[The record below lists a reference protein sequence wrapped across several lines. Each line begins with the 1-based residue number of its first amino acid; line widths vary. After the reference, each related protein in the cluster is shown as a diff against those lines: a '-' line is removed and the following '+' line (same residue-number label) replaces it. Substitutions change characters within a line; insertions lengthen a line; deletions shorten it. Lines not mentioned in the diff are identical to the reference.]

1 MSGVGTWRVVLDTGA
16 VHAIEASSIVLFA
29 GKREWQKATFGEAAW
44 GSFDGPLEA
53 VTGLAK
59 SLRWN
64 VLEYVPPG
72 ALTREEAVA
81 AAVANVRARYGACVA
96 ETERE
101 ITKRAYALRAM
112 VDDAKGDVAGGERI
126 MGKASA
132 YDHAAEI
139 LRAEMAAAIFD
150 ARRA

>member
-16 VHAIEASSIVLFA
+16 VHAIEARGVVLFA
-29 GKREWQKATFGEAAW
+29 GKREWQKATFGEAVW

-81 AAVANVRARYGACVA
+81 AAVANVRAQYEAGVA

-101 ITKRAYALRAM
+101 FAKRAAACGVLAEAIKN
-112 VDDAKGDVAGGERI
+112 VDDGIIGRLVGKSVAYTHAIDV
-126 MGKASA
+126 
-132 YDHAAEI
+132 
-139 LRAEMAAAIFD
+139 LRAEMGAAM
-150 ARRA
+150 RGSGT